1 MRICSSVSPL
11 TPSDWP
17 LGEPLLLV
25 SPSGGQKKKRMK
37 QSQQVC
43 VSRWLPQQGKMYI
56 HERGRKREGGG
67 GGEEKNYRANGAEKC
82 INARGFGEYLGIGRQ
97 SIYRGETVR
106 VFVCV

>member
-67 GGEEKNYRANGAEKC
+67 GEKKKITGQMEQKNVLMHVGSGNIWESADKV
-82 INARGFGEYLGIGRQ
+82 F
-97 SIYRGETVR
+97 TVVR
-106 VFVCV
+106 L